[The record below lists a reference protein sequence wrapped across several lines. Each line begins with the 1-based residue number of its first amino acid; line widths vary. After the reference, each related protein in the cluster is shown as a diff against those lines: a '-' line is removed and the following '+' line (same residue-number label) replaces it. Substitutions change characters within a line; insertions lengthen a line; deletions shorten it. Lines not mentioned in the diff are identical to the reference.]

1 MQLNNL
7 SNSNCAIRHA
17 IAQDA
22 DAIANLSHQLGYPT
36 TTSAVQHRLAQ
47 MHSANHVVYVA
58 EIPNIGVIGWI
69 HAHLCLLLQTNLHA
83 EIGGLVVDE
92 KYRGSGI
99 GQQLLLQIEQ
109 WASQQGCE
117 SVYLRS
123 NIIREQARIFYRKMG
138 YSYIKTSL
146 TFSKHL

>member
-1 MQLNNL
+1 V
-7 SNSNCAIRHA
+7 IRQA
-17 IAQDA
+17 IAHDA
-22 DAIANLSHQLGYPT
+22 NAIANLSHQLGYPT
-36 TTSAVQHRLAQ
+36 TANAVLHRLAQ
-47 MHSANHVVYVA
+47 MHSANNVVYVA
-58 EIPNIGVIGWI
+58 EIPHIGVVGWI

-92 KYRGSGI
+92 NYRESGI
-99 GQQLLLQIEQ
+99 GRQLLLQIEQ

-123 NIIREQARIFYRKMG
+123 NIIRKQAHIFYEKMG

-146 TFSKHL
+146 AFSKHL

>member
-1 MQLNNL
+1 M
-7 SNSNCAIRHA
+7 SNSNYTIRQA

-22 DAIANLSHQLGYPT
+22 DEIANLSHQLGYPT
-36 TTSAVQHRLAQ
+36 TTSAVRQRLAQ
-47 MHSANHVVYVA
+47 MHSANHAVYVA
-58 EIPNIGVIGWI
+58 EISGIGVVGWI

-92 KYRGSGI
+92 RYRGSGI
-99 GQQLLLQIEQ
+99 GRQLLLQIEQ

-123 NIIREQARIFYRKMG
+123 NIIRKQAHIFYKKMG

-146 TFSKHL
+146 AFNKHL

>member
-1 MQLNNL
+1 M
-7 SNSNCAIRHA
+7 SNSNYAIRQA

-22 DAIANLSHQLGYPT
+22 DEIVNLSRQLGYPT
-36 TTSAVQHRLAQ
+36 TTSAVRQRLAQ
-47 MHSANHVVYVA
+47 MHSANHAVYVA
-58 EIPNIGVIGWI
+58 EISDIGVVGWI

-92 KYRGSGI
+92 RYRASGI
-99 GQQLLLQIEQ
+99 GRQLLLQIEQ

-123 NIIREQARIFYRKMG
+123 NIIRKQAHIFYKKMG

-146 TFSKHL
+146 AFNKHL